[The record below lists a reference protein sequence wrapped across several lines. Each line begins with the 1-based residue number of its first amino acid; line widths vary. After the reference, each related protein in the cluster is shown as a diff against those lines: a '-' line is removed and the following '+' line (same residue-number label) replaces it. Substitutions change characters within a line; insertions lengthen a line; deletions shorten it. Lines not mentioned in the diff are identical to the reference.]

1 MGKIEEIIN
10 DKSYLYGKPT
20 SFKNISCRGAKF
32 DSIKNTTGA
41 KLPTEKELRE
51 DAPNNSSI
59 SKLFG
64 FLGN

>member
-20 SFKNISCRGAKF
+20 NFKNITCRGAKF
-32 DSIKNTTGA
+32 DALKNTTNA
-41 KLPTEKELRE
+41 KLPSEKELRE
-51 DAPNNSSI
+51 DAQSNSSI